1 MFEFIKEN
9 VVASEDFQDVSQVH
23 VQAAVDFS
31 GFSWEVYWPM
41 TVDFSVSIS
50 VRIYFELRVFIK

>member
-1 MFEFIKEN
+1 MAKDFMFEFIKEN

-31 GFSWEVYWPM
+31 GFS
-41 TVDFSVSIS
+41 
-50 VRIYFELRVFIK
+50 